1 MTIHPNSLPEENA
14 ALRARVDQLE
24 REVAFLRTHPVF
36 TQGLKGETLVAT
48 LSSGKL
54 TEFAASHDVVTGT
67 NLKVEVKFSKLNV
80 PYKGVKMRRW
90 NWSKPLG
97 WKDKGKDFD
106 YLLLVGEKDWANAI
120 QYPDDGPYVFFSL
133 PKDKV
138 AEVATSG
145 VAIGANVQI
154 NTNLGAASSAASK
167 ALKALL
173 VSEATVVV
181 LLGDKSAAPVNL
193 TRS

>member
-1 MTIHPNSLPEENA
+1 MTVPPSSPLEENA

-36 TQGLKGETLVAT
+36 VQGLKGETLVAT

-67 NLKVEVKFSKLNV
+67 NLKVDVKFSKLNV
-80 PYKGVKMRRW
+80 PYKGAKMRRW

-106 YLLLVGEKDWANAI
+106 YLLLVGEKDWANAV
-120 QYPDDGPYVFFSL
+120 QYPDDGPYVFFLL

-138 AEVATSG
+138 AEVVTSG
-145 VAIGANVQI
+145 AAIGGNVQI
-154 NTNLGAASSAASK
+154 NTNLGAASSVASK
-167 ALKALL
+167 VLKAFL

-181 LLGDKSAAPVNL
+181 LLGEKSAVPVNPP
-193 TRS
+193 RS